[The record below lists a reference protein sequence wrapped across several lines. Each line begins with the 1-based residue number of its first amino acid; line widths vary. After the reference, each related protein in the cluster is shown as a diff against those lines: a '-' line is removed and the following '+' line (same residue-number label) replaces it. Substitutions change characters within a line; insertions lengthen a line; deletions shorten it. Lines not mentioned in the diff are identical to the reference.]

1 MVEVAYFLPLLKIVA
16 SQALFR
22 LKLHTVLVFFVDTAS
37 AIVEMNLIS
46 YKIIVL

>member
-22 LKLHTVLVFFVDTAS
+22 LKLHTVLVFFVDTA
-37 AIVEMNLIS
+37 IVEMNLYI
-46 YKIIVL
+46 L